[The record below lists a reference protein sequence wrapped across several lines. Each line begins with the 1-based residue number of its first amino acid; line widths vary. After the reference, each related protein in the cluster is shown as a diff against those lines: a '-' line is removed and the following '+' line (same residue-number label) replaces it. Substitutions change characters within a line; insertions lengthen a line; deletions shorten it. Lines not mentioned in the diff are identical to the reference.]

1 MSSIFEQLQSIL
13 KNEKLLIA
21 DHQPCFVMALKEA
34 SKLRN
39 RRLTEI
45 KNSIHKLAQPVVKL
59 LISNEMWGEEEEEK
73 KPVYNGN

>member
-1 MSSIFEQLQSIL
+1 
-13 KNEKLLIA
+13 
-21 DHQPCFVMALKEA
+21 MALKEA

-45 KNSIHKLAQPVVKL
+45 KNSIHKLAQPVIKL